1 MTSDLVG
8 WAAIAAMFYLGAVF
22 ACAIDDS
29 CAAIWMGPLL

>member
-8 WAAIAAMFYLGAVF
+8 WLTIGAMFYFGTVF

-29 CAAIWMGPLL
+29 CAALWMGPLL